1 MTQEEILS
9 KLTEIFRDV
18 FDDRRLVITRDTTA
32 EDIFDWDSLNHMT
45 LISEAERVRCKI
57 QSKRCDWN
65 AECRRNDRSNFRN
78 AAIVL
83 CEREDI

>member
-45 LISEAERVRCKI
+45 LISEVESEFGVKFKAKDVIGMQNVGEMI
-57 QSKRCDWN
+57 
-65 AECRRNDRSNFRN
+65 DRISEM
-78 AAIVL
+78 L
-83 CEREDI
+83 Q

>member
-1 MTQEEILS
+1 MTQKEILS

-45 LISEAERVRCKI
+45 LISEAESEFGVKFKAKDVI
-57 QSKRCDWN
+57 GMQN
-65 AECRRNDRSNFRN
+65 VGEMIDRISEM
-78 AAIVL
+78 L
-83 CEREDI
+83 Q

>member
-1 MTQEEILS
+1 MTQKEILS

-45 LISEAERVRCKI
+45 LISEVESEFGVKFKAKDVIGMQNVGEMI
-57 QSKRCDWN
+57 
-65 AECRRNDRSNFRN
+65 DRISEM
-78 AAIVL
+78 L
-83 CEREDI
+83 Q

>member
-1 MTQEEILS
+1 MTQKEMLS

-45 LISEAERVRCKI
+45 LISEVESEFGVKFKAKDVIGMQNVGEMI
-57 QSKRCDWN
+57 
-65 AECRRNDRSNFRN
+65 DRISEM
-78 AAIVL
+78 L
-83 CEREDI
+83 Q